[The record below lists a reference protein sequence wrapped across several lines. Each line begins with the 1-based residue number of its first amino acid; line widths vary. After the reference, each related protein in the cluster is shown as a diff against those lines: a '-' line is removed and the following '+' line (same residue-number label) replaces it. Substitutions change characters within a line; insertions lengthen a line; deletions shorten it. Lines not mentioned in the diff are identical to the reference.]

1 MTEQTAMTVR
11 EEMGLSDTLKLA
23 DTLAQ
28 SGYFSDA
35 KQAAQAAVKVLA
47 GRELGFG
54 PIASMTGIH
63 IIQGRVAVGANLMAS
78 AVKRD
83 PRYNYLVTNI
93 SDEGVTIAF
102 FEGKAEI
109 GQSVFTV
116 EDARRA
122 GTQNMGKFPR
132 NMLFARAM
140 SNGVKWFCPDVGN
153 GQTMYT
159 PEELGAEVDDDG
171 NVIDVTPTVTKS
183 PEPTASTQPTRNT
196 KPTRPYSPE
205 TVKAGIA
212 SRCKNDDKTAASQK
226 QKGLVASK
234 LDELFAGDADATAKR
249 HTLMQ
254 YLIGKESTSAIT
266 KAEANALLKWALDD
280 KDDGQYNLDK
290 DAITEAGAIIRQAH
304 VDAGQ
309 TDMFDAPP
317 EDDPFEM

>member
-159 PEELGAEVDDDG
+159 PEELGAEVDGDG

-183 PEPTASTQPTRNT
+183 PEPTP
-196 KPTRPYSPE
+196 P
-205 TVKAGIA
+205 
-212 SRCKNDDKTAASQK
+212 AASHWIENDK
-226 QKGLVASK
+226 ARARFWAWVHNDLS
-234 LDELFAGDADATAKR
+234 LSDEDVHTALEVEHIKDYPGGMGEAKAQIEGWIAN
-249 HTLMQ
+249 L
-254 YLIGKESTSAIT
+254 STI
-266 KAEANALLKWALDD
+266 EL
-280 KDDGQYNLDK
+280 
-290 DAITEAGAIIRQAH
+290 
-304 VDAGQ
+304 
-309 TDMFDAPP
+309 PP

>member
-1 MTEQTAMTVR
+1 MTVR

-159 PEELGAEVDDDG
+159 PEELGADVDDDG
-171 NVIDVTPTVTKS
+171 NIVNVTPTVITR
-183 PEPTASTQPTRNT
+183 PEPAQVTQPTEGEQGFTAHWIDGVTSGGKKVRSAFWAWTSEQGLSNAEVYQALEVEHVHDYQGT
-196 KPTRPYSPE
+196 MGEAKAQIEGWIKTRS
-205 TVKAGIA
+205 
-212 SRCKNDDKTAASQK
+212 
-226 QKGLVASK
+226 
-234 LDELFAGDADATAKR
+234 
-249 HTLMQ
+249 
-254 YLIGKESTSAIT
+254 
-266 KAEANALLKWALDD
+266 
-280 KDDGQYNLDK
+280 
-290 DAITEAGAIIRQAH
+290 
-304 VDAGQ
+304 
-309 TDMFDAPP
+309 DAPA
-317 EDDPFEM
+317 DDPWADVQP